1 MVVDSKAGTGKLLAD
16 RYKLAKE
23 LGDGTFGQVLLAY
36 RVDTQEKVAIK
47 RCVFRYL
54 CPFLRTVCSPFE

>member
-1 MVVDSKAGTGKLLAD
+1 MVVDTKAGGGKLLAD

-47 RCVFRYL
+47 R
-54 CPFLRTVCSPFE
+54 